1 MIDSSLTDIPWKPRP
16 SSGNVLS
23 GAFVSTLK
31 EVVSQ
36 RSQELKYS
44 DFNKDIKGDFL
55 ALVISRFI
63 YFFPIVDIYTKYFP
77 KYKSQ
82 DQYCQAAEMVAVAGN
97 AFVKKKI
104 GRHETMAK
112 SKTGH
117 ATSKQT

>member
-44 DFNKDIKGDFL
+44 DFYKDIKGEIF
-55 ALVISRFI
+55 F
-63 YFFPIVDIYTKYFP
+63 FFPIVDIYTKYFP

-97 AFVKKKI
+97 AFVKKN
-104 GRHETMAK
+104 R
-112 SKTGH
+112 
-117 ATSKQT
+117 QT